1 MEVIYIIG
9 ITIVFGG
16 GVITGL
22 YLGYRVELDRRKKE
36 KRRKNW
42 RSDNFD
48 MYE

>member
-1 MEVIYIIG
+1 MEAIYIIAA
-9 ITIVFGG
+9 IFILGG

-36 KRRKNW
+36 KRSKNW